1 MFSWGSQNAIN
12 TSSVDR
18 SVLVSRAIIMFIIP
32 FRILPKL
39 ADWKSAVLVDTKG
52 IGSSSI
58 NGNV

>member
-1 MFSWGSQNAIN
+1 MFSWGSQNAMS

-18 SVLVSRAIIMFIIP
+18 SVLVSRASIMFIIP
-32 FRILPKL
+32 FRIIPKL
-39 ADWKSAVLVDTKG
+39 VDWKSTVLVDTKG